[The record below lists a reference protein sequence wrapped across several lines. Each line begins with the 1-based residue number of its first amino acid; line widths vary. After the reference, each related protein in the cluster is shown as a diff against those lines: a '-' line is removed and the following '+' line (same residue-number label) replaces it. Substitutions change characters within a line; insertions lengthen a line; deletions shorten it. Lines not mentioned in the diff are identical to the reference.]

1 MKKIL
6 VCSLLLLLCIAI
18 AFVVCVEFRYFV
30 KMVDYVFRVCYSPI
44 LGNDYFVGI
53 PQNKIPFFVFSFTFA
68 AFLLFFLIREF
79 VRYFRGNSIK
89 YEVRYSYE
97 QFKAW
102 KEEEIAKRNA
112 KKEET
117 RKRKM
122 QERKEKLQKEL
133 QDMEE
138 AP

>member
-6 VCSLLLLLCIAI
+6 VCSLLLLLCVAI
-18 AFVVCVEFRYFV
+18 AVVVCVEFRYF
-30 KMVDYVFRVCYSPI
+30 
-44 LGNDYFVGI
+44 LGIIKYLMSVEETHAPGFFISNS
-53 PQNKIPFFVFSFTFA
+53 KINLFAFSFTFA
-68 AFLLFFLIREF
+68 AVLLFFLIREF

-112 KKEET
+112 KNEET